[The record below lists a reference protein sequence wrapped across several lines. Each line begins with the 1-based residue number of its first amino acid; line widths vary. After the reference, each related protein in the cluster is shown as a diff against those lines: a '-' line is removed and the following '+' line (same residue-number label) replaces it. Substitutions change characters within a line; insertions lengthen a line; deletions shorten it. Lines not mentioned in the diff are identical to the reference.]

1 MAEPSLGYAIGL
13 NVKRQDIFAPAAK
26 QLSQNLANWKAE
38 KAQAKREK
46 DAEASKFMSEVMRFS
61 PDEFHVKTRPD
72 AYKFFNA
79 KLAKVESLLDNP
91 DGSAMDQLRLLGE
104 IRDGLASFKDQ
115 SKGFQNT
122 DQQILTDAK
131 SVPKPLRTFMATP
144 GLIPTEDQQAMFEIY
159 EVGYD
164 KDSNRVLS
172 TGPKMF
178 DVRAEIAA
186 PTADAMLAAADPK
199 KLKEAQQVI
208 KMKTG
213 YDPLAFTELTPD
225 KLQYLLSL
233 GNVMERP
240 GALGSI
246 IEELI
251 DKKFSGNDTK
261 FYEFLNAEMNKQ
273 KAAATDPTAPLPTA
287 RDIAKAAATQYMLD
301 VHLPLYQTANAKIL
315 NLNKTNDP
323 SGSSNKNESKRNP
336 AAATAEGHLSTAGKA
351 LAKRLGMDEQT
362 AINIVTNRISATP
375 EQRRIA
381 NQITYKNILGEGP
394 TVSFNTG
401 GTEVVTIG
409 FGNINPRKLWYDQ
422 KKNKFHLSYDKQ
434 VSGEGTSYNLAAE
447 DKVLTWEELKQ
458 LDSSGNSNVKAQLEQ
473 WDLNAAENKVP
484 SISNYILSKGSVTAA
499 AAPSGSGS
507 SPTTFPWGGTGA
519 SGTGGK

>member
-122 DQQILTDAK
+122 DQQILTDTK
-131 SVPKPLRTFMATP
+131 SVPKPIRTFMATP
-144 GLIPTEDQQAMFEIY
+144 DLIPTADQQAAFEIY

-164 KDSNRVLS
+164 KNSNRLLS

-186 PTADAMLAAADPK
+186 PTEEAMLAAADPE

-246 IEELI
+246 IEEFI

-261 FYEFLNAEMNKQ
+261 FYEFLNAEMNKR
-273 KAAATDPTAPLPTA
+273 KAAATDPTAPLPTV
-287 RDIAKAAATQYMLD
+287 RDVAKAAATQYMLD
-301 VHLPLYQTANAKIL
+301 VHLPLYQAANAKIL
-315 NLNKTNDP
+315 NLNKTSV
-323 SGSSNKNESKRNP
+323 SGSSSGKKEEPPDLGAVSEEFQFTTP
-336 AAATAEGHLSTAGKA
+336 AAYKTALDLGKRYGLSPEKI
-351 LAKRLGMDEQT
+351 LAVYGGEDDGSVTPAQKSDIINSINKFGAAVAAPTISFQTQGSEKTRLGGESYNVNKMYYNKKDKSYYV
-362 AINIVTNRISATP
+362 IV
-375 EQRRIA
+375 
-381 NQITYKNILGEGP
+381 
-394 TVSFNTG
+394 
-401 GTEVVTIG
+401 
-409 FGNINPRKLWYDQ
+409 
-422 KKNKFHLSYDKQ
+422 DKQ
-434 VSGEGTSYNLAAE
+434 VSGEGTSMNMSKQAI
-447 DKVLTWEELKQ
+447 KLTRSTMKDLVA
-458 LDSSGNSNVKAQLEQ
+458 GGASN
-473 WDLNAAENKVP
+473 P
-484 SISNYILSKGSVTAA
+484 SIKQQLSNWDRI
-499 AAPSGSGS
+499 APSNGWPTTSQYSGVSAPSRSGGSGGVVDY
-507 SPTTFPWGGTGA
+507 GGM
-519 SGTGGK
+519 

>member
-26 QLSQNLANWKAE
+26 QLTQNLAAWKAD

-46 DAEASKFMSEVMRFS
+46 DADASKFMSEVMRFS

-79 KLAKVESLLDNP
+79 KLAKVEALLNNP

-115 SKGFQNT
+115 SKGFQDT
-122 DQQILTDAK
+122 DQQIRTDAR
-131 SVPKPLRTFMATP
+131 SVPKPIRTFMSTP
-144 GLIPTEDQQAMFEIY
+144 DLIPTEDQQAMFEIY

-186 PTADAMLAAADPK
+186 PTEEAMLAAADPK
-199 KLKEAQQVI
+199 KLKEAQQFI

-225 KLQYLLSL
+225 KVQYLLSL

-287 RDIAKAAATQYMLD
+287 KDIAKKAATQYMLD
-301 VHLPLYQTANAKIL
+301 VHLPLYQAANAKIL
-315 NLNKTNDP
+315 NLNKTPKPGGP
-323 SGSSNKNESKRNP
+323 SGETKDRPSTSEVTNEPQINQKGMNAL
-336 AAATAEGHLSTAGKA
+336 AASGLTMSVEDAVDMYLGKMPTDPETKKKLDKALNGNVFGSMPTIAFQSGTAEVVS
-351 LAKRLGMDEQT
+351 LGLEQ
-362 AINIVTNRISATP
+362 V
-375 EQRRIA
+375 
-381 NQITYKNILGEGP
+381 
-394 TVSFNTG
+394 
-401 GTEVVTIG
+401 
-409 FGNINPRKLWYDQ
+409 NPRKMFYDVNKGKFYLLYDQ
-422 KKNKFHLSYDKQ
+422 AVALGGYTEPLTNQ
-434 VSGEGTSYNLAAE
+434 VREINPSEM
-447 DKVLTWEELKQ
+447 KQ
-458 LDSSGNSNVKAQLEQ
+458 LQKSKQGKDLAIWDELAPNLNIVVKGRRVNVPRTEDYIQGRRTSAVAASS
-473 WDLNAAENKVP
+473 
-484 SISNYILSKGSVTAA
+484 
-499 AAPSGSGS
+499 AP
-507 SPTTFPWGGTGA
+507 
-519 SGTGGK
+519 TGGKKKKVF